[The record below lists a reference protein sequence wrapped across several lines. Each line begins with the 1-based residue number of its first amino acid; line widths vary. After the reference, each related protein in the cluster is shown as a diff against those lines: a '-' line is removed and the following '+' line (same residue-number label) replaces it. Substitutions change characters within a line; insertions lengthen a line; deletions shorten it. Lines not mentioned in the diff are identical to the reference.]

1 MMKTRILSLL
11 AALGLVLGLAGCTI
25 STPDSVGTIGE
36 VSISSGMYLLSQY
49 QAYTAARNYASD
61 DQQDLSVKDFLKET
75 ITITDDETG
84 ESKDWLVSDY
94 VADETRRNLQYYAAV
109 KTRFAA
115 LGGQLTQEE
124 IDAAD
129 STAQQIWDAN
139 QDLYAANGFGLATIQ
154 EYEYTLTMSDDL
166 LELVYGPEGET
177 PVSDEDLTSYV
188 ENDMVYGYYASVP
201 LYNTETYA
209 SDEELATEAKSYVQA
224 AVDAYNTLA
233 AASGSDSNTTIYANL
248 YTALSDN
255 LPGAYT
261 AFDNTYTADNLVNAS
276 FFTDTVLSSYYTAE
290 QGDAI
295 RAAAVGEAVLLDQSS
310 YSCEVFVRAWPL
322 ENNTLDDVRDIALQD
337 MKGTELQD
345 ALFAYGAD
353 ELADGLDS
361 GAMAK
366 MPASRIVTSVSDS

>member
-1 MMKTRILSLL
+1 MMKKRILSLL
-11 AALGLVLGLAGCTI
+11 AALGLTLGLAGCTI
-25 STPDSVGTIGE
+25 STPDTVGTIGD

-49 QAYTAARNYASD
+49 QAYNAAMGYASD
-61 DQQDLSVKDFLKET
+61 DQQDLSVKAFLKET
-75 ITITDDETG
+75 ITITDEETG

-94 VADETRRNLQYYAAV
+94 VAEETRRNLQYYAAV

-115 LGGQLTQEE
+115 LGGELTQEE

-129 STAQQIWDAN
+129 QTAQQIWDAN
-139 QDLYAANGFGLATIQ
+139 TELYEANGFGLVTIQ
-154 EYEYTLTMSDDL
+154 EYEYTLTMADNL

-188 ENDMVYGYYASVP
+188 ENDMIYGYYTSVP

-209 SDEELATEAKSYVQA
+209 SDEELSTEAKGYVQD
-224 AVDAYNTLA
+224 AVDQYNTLA
-233 AASGSDSNTTIYANL
+233 AESGAESNTVIYANL

-255 LPGAYT
+255 LPGAYA
-261 AFDNTYTADNLVNAS
+261 AFDNTYTADDSIDAS
-276 FFTDTVLSSYYTAE
+276 FFTDTVLSSYYTEE
-290 QGDAI
+290 QGEAI
-295 RAAAVGEAVLLDQSS
+295 RSAAVGEAVLLDGSS
-310 YSCEVFVRAWPL
+310 YSCEVFVRAFPL

-337 MKGTELQD
+337 MKGTALQESLYD
-345 ALFAYGAD
+345 FGAN

-366 MPASRIVTSVSDS
+366 MPASRVVLSVS

>member
-1 MMKTRILSLL
+1 MMKKRILSLL
-11 AALGLVLGLAGCTI
+11 AALGLTLGLAGCTI
-25 STPDSVGTIGE
+25 STPDTVGTIGD

-49 QAYTAARNYASD
+49 QAYNAAMGYASD
-61 DQQDLSVKDFLKET
+61 DQQDLSVKAFLKET
-75 ITITDDETG
+75 ITITDEETG

-94 VADETRRNLQYYAAV
+94 VAEETRRNLQYYAAV

-115 LGGQLTQEE
+115 LGGELTQEE

-129 STAQQIWDAN
+129 QTAQQIWDAN
-139 QDLYAANGFGLATIQ
+139 TELYEANGFGLVTIQ
-154 EYEYTLTMSDDL
+154 EYEYTLTMADNL

-188 ENDMVYGYYASVP
+188 ENDMIYGYYTSVP

-209 SDEELATEAKSYVQA
+209 SDEELSTEAKGYVQA
-224 AVDAYNTLA
+224 AVDQYNTLA
-233 AASGSDSNTTIYANL
+233 AESGADSNTVIYANL

-255 LPGAYT
+255 LPGAYA
-261 AFDNTYTADNLVNAS
+261 AFDNTYTADDAIDAS
-276 FFTDTVLSSYYTAE
+276 FFTDTVLSSYYTEE

-295 RAAAVGEAVLLDQSS
+295 RSAAVGEAVLLDGSS
-310 YSCEVFVRAWPL
+310 YSCEVFVRAFPL

-337 MKGTELQD
+337 MKGTALQESLYD
-345 ALFAYGAD
+345 FGAG

-361 GAMAK
+361 SAMAK
-366 MPASRIVTSVSDS
+366 MPASRVVLSVS

>member
-1 MMKTRILSLL
+1 MMKKRILSLL
-11 AALGLVLGLAGCTI
+11 AALGLTLGLAGCTI
-25 STPDSVGTIGE
+25 STPDTVGTIGD

-49 QAYTAARNYASD
+49 QAYNAALGYASD
-61 DQQDLSVKDFLKET
+61 DQQDLSVKAFLKET
-75 ITITDDETG
+75 ITITDEETG

-94 VADETRRNLQYYAAV
+94 VAEETRRNLQYYAAV

-115 LGGQLTQEE
+115 LGGELTQEE

-129 STAQQIWDAN
+129 QTAQQIWDAN
-139 QDLYAANGFGLATIQ
+139 TELYEANGFGLVTIQ
-154 EYEYTLTMSDDL
+154 EYEYTLTMADNL

-188 ENDMVYGYYASVP
+188 ENDMIYGYYTSVP

-209 SDEELATEAKSYVQA
+209 SDEELSTEAKGYVQA
-224 AVDAYNTLA
+224 AVDQYNTLA
-233 AASGSDSNTTIYANL
+233 AESGADSNTVIYANL

-255 LPGAYT
+255 LPGAYA
-261 AFDNTYTADNLVNAS
+261 AFDNTYTADDSIDAS
-276 FFTDTVLSSYYTAE
+276 FFTDTVLSSYYTEE
-290 QGDAI
+290 QGEAI
-295 RAAAVGEAVLLDQSS
+295 RAAAVGEAVLLDGSS
-310 YSCEVFVRAWPL
+310 YSCEVFVRAFPL

-337 MKGTELQD
+337 MKGTELQESLYD
-345 ALFAYGAD
+345 FGAG

-366 MPASRIVTSVSDS
+366 MPASRVVLSVS

>member
-1 MMKTRILSLL
+1 MMKKRILSLL
-11 AALGLVLGLAGCTI
+11 AALGLTLGLAGCTI
-25 STPDSVGTIGE
+25 STPDTVGTIGD

-49 QAYTAARNYASD
+49 QAYNAAVGYASD
-61 DQQDLSVKDFLKET
+61 DQQDLSVKAFLKET
-75 ITITDDETG
+75 ITITDEETG

-94 VADETRRNLQYYAAV
+94 VAEETRRNLQYYAAV

-115 LGGQLTQEE
+115 LGGELTQEE

-129 STAQQIWDAN
+129 QTAQQIWDAN
-139 QDLYAANGFGLATIQ
+139 TELYEANGFGLVTIQ
-154 EYEYTLTMSDDL
+154 EYEYTLTMADNL

-188 ENDMVYGYYASVP
+188 ENDMIYGYYTSVP

-209 SDEELATEAKSYVQA
+209 SDEELSTEAKGYVQA
-224 AVDAYNTLA
+224 AVDQYNTLA
-233 AASGSDSNTTIYANL
+233 AESGADSNTVIYANL

-255 LPGAYT
+255 LPGAYA
-261 AFDNTYTADNLVNAS
+261 AFDNTYTADDPVDAS
-276 FFTDTVLSSYYTAE
+276 FFTDTVLSSYYTEE
-290 QGDAI
+290 QGEAI
-295 RAAAVGEAVLLDQSS
+295 RSAAVGEAVLLDGSS
-310 YSCEVFVRAWPL
+310 YSCEVFVRAFPL

-337 MKGTELQD
+337 MKGTALQESLYD
-345 ALFAYGAD
+345 FGAG

-366 MPASRIVTSVSDS
+366 MPASRVVLSVS

>member
-1 MMKTRILSLL
+1 MMKKRILSLL
-11 AALGLVLGLAGCTI
+11 AALGLTLGLAGCTI
-25 STPDSVGTIGE
+25 STPDTVGTIGD

-49 QAYTAARNYASD
+49 QAYNAALGYASD
-61 DQQDLSVKDFLKET
+61 DQQDLSVKAFLKET
-75 ITITDDETG
+75 ITITDKETG

-94 VADETRRNLQYYAAV
+94 VAEETRRNLQYYAAV

-115 LGGQLTQEE
+115 LGGELTQEE

-129 STAQQIWDAN
+129 QTAQQIWDAN
-139 QDLYAANGFGLATIQ
+139 TELYEANGFGLVTIQ
-154 EYEYTLTMSDDL
+154 EYEYTLTMADNL

-188 ENDMVYGYYASVP
+188 ENDMIYGYYTSVP

-209 SDEELATEAKSYVQA
+209 SDEELSTEAKGYVQA
-224 AVDAYNTLA
+224 AVDQYNTLA
-233 AASGSDSNTTIYANL
+233 AESGADSNTVIYANL

-255 LPGAYT
+255 LPGAYA
-261 AFDNTYTADNLVNAS
+261 AFDNTYTADDSIDAS
-276 FFTDTVLSSYYTAE
+276 FFTDTVLSSYYTEE
-290 QGDAI
+290 QGEAI
-295 RAAAVGEAVLLDQSS
+295 RSAAVGEAVLLDGSS
-310 YSCEVFVRAWPL
+310 YSCEVFVRAFPL

-337 MKGTELQD
+337 MKGTALQESLYD
-345 ALFAYGAD
+345 FGAG

-366 MPASRIVTSVSDS
+366 MPASRVVLSVS